1 MQVNSDNTPAL
12 KFETKQGEE
21 GFCKFFHGLP
31 EKPANTIRIFER
43 NSGEYYSVHGED
55 TLYVAKNVFKTSTG
69 IKYLGGDEKK
79 GIPSY
84 TLSKFVLESFLRDCL
99 LNNQMKIEL
108 WSNGTKKNNEWQI
121 TKQASPGNIQELE
134 DLLFSNTEVS
144 SSPVILCAR
153 LIIKDN
159 QKIVGLAYA
168 DSTRRE
174 LGVSEF
180 TVLIQLG
187 VKECII
193 TTDDKDHEILKLKAD
208 FSTKNIEQDLNRLL
222 GKAISVTSLPE
233 FKLENAMSACA
244 CIINYLSLL
253 SDQSNFGNYSL
264 RLHDISKFMRLDAS
278 AISALNLFSTKQDGT
293 NAISSL
299 YGLLN
304 KCVTSQ
310 GSRLLCRWLKQPL
323 MNKNEIEQRHD
334 LVEIFVTNIETLEDL
349 KNTPDLHRLTKR
361 FRKQNSNLQ
370 DVLCVYNVVQK
381 LPELIT
387 ALESLHLTDDKLKN
401 LAQETYIMK
410 FKKFESQL
418 VNYKTMVEEAIDL
431 EAAEEHK
438 YKIREDHDEGLKAI
452 KMKMNKIKERIKS
465 CHNEASDDLNFNDKN
480 KLYLETHKSFG
491 YCFRISRKDAP
502 CINRNKKYIELSTQ
516 RNGVYFTTTEMK
528 DLNEKYEEL
537 DLQYAEEQSSLEKE
551 VLLVAATYCSV
562 LEKLNELIAHID
574 VIVRFVIF
582 IEVDDIINLKNKN
595 CEKEFIL
602 KNARHPCIEVQ
613 DNGSFIPNDVN
624 LIRGT
629 REFQI
634 VTGPNMG
641 GKSTYIRQIGVI
653 ALMAQAGCFVPCS
666 EASICIFDCILAR
679 VGAGDSYLQG
689 VSTFMAEMLETT
701 SILRT
706 ATENSL
712 IIIDELGRGT
722 STYDGFGL
730 AWAISEYIATNI
742 RCFCMFATHFHELTV
757 LSDQMPNVC
766 NLHVTVHTGR
776 NSDGESEITLLYKVI
791 EGVCDESFGIH
802 VAELANFPETVL
814 RLARKKINIL
824 EDSTKNK
831 DEMDI
836 DQTNTSKQ
844 DIEGGMIIK
853 EFFKEVLEK
862 TEDLSDYNSILSCT
876 RSIFEQF
883 KDRIESNSW
892 CVAYLRF
899 YNTELSSSS
908 AQ

>member
-69 IKYLGGDEKK
+69 IKYLG
-79 GIPSY
+79 
-84 TLSKFVLESFLRDCL
+84 
-99 LNNQMKIEL
+99 
-108 WSNGTKKNNEWQI
+108 
-121 TKQASPGNIQELE
+121 GNIQELE

-193 TTDDKDHEILKLKAD
+193 TTDDKDHEILKLK
-208 FSTKNIEQDLNRLL
+208 EQDLNRLL

-387 ALESLHLTDDKLKN
+387 ALESLYLTDDKLKN

-438 YKIREDHDEGLKAI
+438 YKIREDHDEGLKGFQ
-452 KMKMNKIKERIKS
+452 E
-465 CHNEASDDLNFNDKN
+465 
-480 KLYLETHKSFG
+480 
-491 YCFRISRKDAP
+491 
-502 CINRNKKYIELSTQ
+502 RNKKYIELSTQ

-574 VIVRFVIF
+574 VIVSVS
-582 IEVDDIINLKNKN
+582 INAPMPYVRPKMLNKG
-595 CEKEFIL
+595 EKEFIL

-844 DIEGGMIIK
+844 DIE
-853 EFFKEVLEK
+853 VLEK

-892 CVAYLRF
+892 CNSLISELGVAYLRF

>member
-1 MQVNSDNTPAL
+1 PFSLLHSTLLQRDNEQYA
-12 KFETKQGEE
+12 KTKQGEE

-187 VKECII
+187 VKECIV
-193 TTDDKDHEILKLKAD
+193 TTDDKDHEILKIK
-208 FSTKNIEQDLNRLL
+208 EQDLNRLL

-349 KNTPDLHRLTKR
+349 K
-361 FRKQNSNLQ
+361 
-370 DVLCVYNVVQK
+370 
-381 LPELIT
+381 
-387 ALESLHLTDDKLKN
+387 
-401 LAQETYIMK
+401 
-410 FKKFESQL
+410 KFESQL

-438 YKIREDHDEGLKAI
+438 YKIREDHDEGLKGFQ
-452 KMKMNKIKERIKS
+452 E
-465 CHNEASDDLNFNDKN
+465 
-480 KLYLETHKSFG
+480 
-491 YCFRISRKDAP
+491 
-502 CINRNKKYIELSTQ
+502 RNKKYIELSTQ

-562 LEKLNELIAHID
+562 LEKMNELIAHID
-574 VIVRFVIF
+574 VIVSFSSVS
-582 IEVDDIINLKNKN
+582 INAPMPYVRPKMLNKG
-595 CEKEFIL
+595 EKEFIL

-624 LIRGT
+624 LIR
-629 REFQI
+629 

-757 LSDQMPNVC
+757 LSDQLPNVC

-844 DIEGGMIIK
+844 DIE
-853 EFFKEVLEK
+853 VLEK

-892 CVAYLRF
+892 CNSLIS
-899 YNTELSSSS
+899 EL
-908 AQ
+908 

>member
-1 MQVNSDNTPAL
+1 NTRILAPFSLLHSTLLQRDNEQYA
-12 KFETKQGEE
+12 KTKQGEE

-187 VKECII
+187 VKECIV
-193 TTDDKDHEILKLKAD
+193 TTDDKDHEILKIK
-208 FSTKNIEQDLNRLL
+208 EQDLNRLL

-370 DVLCVYNVVQK
+370 
-381 LPELIT
+381 
-387 ALESLHLTDDKLKN
+387 
-401 LAQETYIMK
+401 
-410 FKKFESQL
+410 KFESQL

-562 LEKLNELIAHID
+562 LEKMNELIAHID
-574 VIVRFVIF
+574 VIVSFSSVS
-582 IEVDDIINLKNKN
+582 INAPMPYVRPKMLNKG
-595 CEKEFIL
+595 EKEFIL

-757 LSDQMPNVC
+757 LSDQLPNVC